1 MLNVDTQGLELAIV
15 TVTSNSFRICIGLL
29 YRPPSSS
36 VFVLDNLFSVLE
48 SLEPSYFSNF
58 VLIGD
63 FNIDYNNSLHPLR
76 QCLDTIVS
84 SFSFVQVVADPTHTA
99 SNGRSSLIDLAL
111 MSLPENLLSCSVI
124 PPLENS
130 TYNVHS
136 GIHLKMRTRP
146 VRAKGLSRRTVWR
159 YTHANFEKANRLIE
173 SLDMSS
179 ILDPNDIDR
188 SWEKWRAEFLR
199 IMDECVPKATLPNR
213 SNVPWLSKDLVHSI
227 WKRNYHQNG

>member
-1 MLNVDTQGLELAIV
+1 MSEQPDVVCIVETLLDENILESEISVDNYSVVRLDRNRNGGGIVMYIRDCLHCSVLNVDAQGLELAIA

-29 YRPPSSS
+29 YPPLSSS

-63 FNIDYNNSLHPLR
+63 FDIDYNNSLYPLR
-76 QCLDTIVS
+76 QRLDT
-84 SFSFVQVVADPTHTA
+84 SFSFVQVVADPTHTD

-136 GIHLKMRTRP
+136 GIHLKMRTRL
-146 VRAKGLSRRTVWR
+146 VRAKGLSHRTVCQ
-159 YTHANFEKANRLIE
+159 F
-173 SLDMSS
+173 
-179 ILDPNDIDR
+179 
-188 SWEKWRAEFLR
+188 
-199 IMDECVPKATLPNR
+199 
-213 SNVPWLSKDLVHSI
+213 
-227 WKRNYHQNG
+227 

>member
-1 MLNVDTQGLELAIV
+1 
-15 TVTSNSFRICIGLL
+15 
-29 YRPPSSS
+29 
-36 VFVLDNLFSVLE
+36 
-48 SLEPSYFSNF
+48 
-58 VLIGD
+58 
-63 FNIDYNNSLHPLR
+63 
-76 QCLDTIVS
+76 
-84 SFSFVQVVADPTHTA
+84 VQVVVDPTHTD

-146 VRAKGLSRRTVWR
+146 VRATELSPRTMWR
-159 YTHANFEKANRLIE
+159 YTHANFEKPNRLIE

-179 ILDPNDIDR
+179 ILDPNDIDH
-188 SWEKWRAEFLR
+188 SWEKWRAEFLC

-227 WKRNYHQNG
+227 RKRNYHHRWLGKLAG